1 MVPIEPEMPEPSK
14 SMTVQL
20 EKSVQIETIAQ
31 RVNGGAGRPTGAF
44 VDIEKLRNAEGLVAI
59 ISQRRSNAQVTV
71 SILKEFE
78 RDGKIET
85 TSFIGENLFDAY
97 ESMLKAVRQRV
108 TELRATGAL
117 PIKQAG

>member
-31 RVNGGAGRPTGAF
+31 RANGAGRPQGAF